1 MNAPYIIWVSLKVIE
16 RLEKST
22 PPKIRPIKGVKILFT
37 KLVTMEEKAPPTITP
52 TAKSKTLPR
61 AINFLNSFIILPLP
75 RLFYHKVLRI
85 HRKK

>member
-1 MNAPYIIWVSLKVIE
+1 ME

-22 PPKIRPIKGVKILFT
+22 PPRISPIIGVNILLT
-37 KLVTMEEKAPPTITP
+37 KLVTIDENAQPTITP

-75 RLFYHKVLRI
+75 
-85 HRKK
+85 